1 MEALTMMAAIALM
14 TFLNVTCFIIGAKIG
29 QKVVRGEKIELPKV
43 NPMEIYKEHQ
53 AKKAAEEEIN
63 KLDTIMRNIERYDG
77 TAAGQ
82 EDVPK

>member
-1 MEALTMMAAIALM
+1 MTDTILLIISMALI
-14 TFLNVTCFIIGAKIG
+14 NVLSFTIGAKVG
-29 QKVVRGEKIELPKV
+29 QKVVKGEKIELPKV
-43 NPMEIYKEHQ
+43 NPMEVYKEHQ
-53 AKKAAEEEIN
+53 EKKKAEEEIT

>member
-1 MEALTMMAAIALM
+1 MEMLLPMAII
-14 TFLNVTCFIIGAKIG
+14 TGLNVTCFLIGAMVG
-29 QKVVRGEKIELPKV
+29 QKVVKGEKIELPKV

-53 AKKAAEEEIN
+53 EKKAAEEEKS
-63 KLDTIMRNIERYDG
+63 KLDTILKNIERYDG

>member
-1 MEALTMMAAIALM
+1 MTDTILLIVAVALI
-14 TFLNVTCFIIGAKIG
+14 NVLSFTIGAKIG
-29 QKVVRGEKIELPKV
+29 QKVARGEKVELPKV

-63 KLDTIMRNIERYDG
+63 KLDIIMRNIERYDG

>member
-1 MEALTMMAAIALM
+1 MEMLLPMAIITALNI
-14 TFLNVTCFIIGAKIG
+14 TCFMFGASVG
-29 QKVVRGEKIELPKV
+29 QKVVKGEKIELPKV

-53 AKKAAEEEIN
+53 EKKVAEQELN